1 MYIGSPSNSSEPP
14 IDGGA
19 PNTNNVDRTEIL
31 RAFDNGNSR
40 PFRVL
45 LRDLQERARGFIQA
59 PVSEKSTELLD
70 AFLTLTPTVLGLG
83 LACGSPI
90 HNQPM

>member
-1 MYIGSPSNSSEPP
+1 MYISSPSNSSEPP

-40 PFRVL
+40 PFRGL
-45 LRDLQERARGFIQA
+45 LRDLQERARVFIQA

-70 AFLTLTPTVLGLG
+70 AFLTLTPIQSNP
-83 LACGSPI
+83 CI
-90 HNQPM
+90 